1 MKRGYTLRKI
11 NWVIPGGR
19 SKRMFLMLGCV
30 SWILMLLCSCGR
42 NLPDSEQVIKR
53 YLKEKYNQEFQIVHT
68 ERKNIGQN
76 FGEFINTGEA
86 VSLNESDDAFSF
98 TIYEDGR
105 ITDNYPKVILGNQI
119 KQDIYSILD
128 HGKLEYTN
136 VDIRFIESDQE
147 YVTFEDYKSNHNVL
161 IFSDLKGLETN
172 VDKNIENAYDL
183 LCALRDQGYYFCLTI
198 DIDKASKTIIYDQDN
213 EMISKEVQLTGMYAR
228 WIVMPKNSNSGS
240 DLATYIA
247 SNAELLTEQNYT
259 DIDALVF
266 AEIIHRGFYG

>member
-1 MKRGYTLRKI
+1 
-11 NWVIPGGR
+11 
-19 SKRMFLMLGCV
+19 MFLMLGCV

-172 VDKNIENAYDL
+172 VDKNIENANDL

-213 EMISKEVQLTGMYAR
+213 EMISKDSFIQ
-228 WIVMPKNSNSGS
+228 KFS
-240 DLATYIA
+240 
-247 SNAELLTEQNYT
+247 
-259 DIDALVF
+259 
-266 AEIIHRGFYG
+266 

>member
-1 MKRGYTLRKI
+1 MEFESLIFTGLE
-11 NWVIPGGR
+11 IPRDYLYETGVHIE
-19 SKRMFLMLGCV
+19 KNKLG
-30 SWILMLLCSCGR
+30 
-42 NLPDSEQVIKR
+42 
-53 YLKEKYNQEFQIVHT
+53 
-68 ERKNIGQN
+68 NIWWQKQAH
-76 FGEFINTGEA
+76 NTGEA

-105 ITDNYPKVILGNQI
+105 IADNYPKVMFGDQI

-183 LCALRDQGYYFCLTI
+183 LCALRDQGYYFCLII

-213 EMISKEVQLTGMYAR
+213 EMISKDSFIQ
-228 WIVMPKNSNSGS
+228 KFS
-240 DLATYIA
+240 
-247 SNAELLTEQNYT
+247 
-259 DIDALVF
+259 
-266 AEIIHRGFYG
+266 

>member
-1 MKRGYTLRKI
+1 MTKELRGIIEKMVSENPDIMQIATNWSPSNIGTTIWVQFPSIEDQELANQFMEKYTDYVNDLFT
-11 NWVIPGGR
+11 PDYMYDD
-19 SKRMFLMLGCV
+19 SH
-30 SWILMLLCSCGR
+30 MLLCSCGR

-213 EMISKEVQLTGMYAR
+213 EMISKDSFIQ
-228 WIVMPKNSNSGS
+228 KFS
-240 DLATYIA
+240 
-247 SNAELLTEQNYT
+247 
-259 DIDALVF
+259 
-266 AEIIHRGFYG
+266 